1 MNKIVLLL
9 FISQLLPSSIL
20 AENNHSNREKIDKRI
35 SIKPVINWSDFKYNS
50 EEERDF
56 WKQIPDWTGIKE
68 VSKFRRDS
76 LGKKINPDSINGYS
90 GHARRIDRDWNLR
103 IIYLVE
109 NGWVIKSQSW
119 DLAGNVRTQRHYKA
133 GKLHGLWTG
142 WHGNGAKQIEFSW
155 VNGIPI
161 GRSISWHEN
170 GKISETGSY
179 QSGKM
184 HGEWKTYQFDGTE
197 KNRLTYNLG
206 EIVTE

>member
-9 FISQLLPSSIL
+9 FISQFLPPSIL
-20 AENNHSNREKIDKRI
+20 GESNQSKSGKIDKTI
-35 SIKPVINWSDFKYNS
+35 FTKPAIYWSDFKYNS
-50 EEERDF
+50 EEEKNF
-56 WKQIPDWTGIKE
+56 WKQIPDWSWIKE
-68 VSKFRRDS
+68 LSKFRRDP
-76 LGKKINPDSINGYS
+76 LGKKINPDSINGHY

-119 DLAGNVRTQRHYKA
+119 DQAGKVRTRRHYKE
-133 GKLHGLWTG
+133 GKLEGLWTG
-142 WHGNGAKQIEFSW
+142 WHRNGAKQIEFSW
-155 VNGIPI
+155 GNGYPI

-170 GKISETGSY
+170 GKISETGNY

-184 HGEWKTYQFDGTE
+184 HGEWITYQFDGTE

-206 EIVTE
+206 EIVSK